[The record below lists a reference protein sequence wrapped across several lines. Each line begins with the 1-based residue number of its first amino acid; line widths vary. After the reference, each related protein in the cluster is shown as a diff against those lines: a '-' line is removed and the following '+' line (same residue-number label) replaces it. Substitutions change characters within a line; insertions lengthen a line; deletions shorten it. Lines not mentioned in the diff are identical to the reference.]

1 MGNPKFNI
9 NRIRS
14 QERGL
19 IYIRDA
25 LSFYLTEVRKKYD
38 TYNIIII
45 FLSMITAFFE
55 TVKTELEWDT
65 RNGNLKN
72 ISSLVPIAMNSCI
85 ALISTYSKF
94 LRFTEKIEDTT
105 KSIEKCHTAIDKQ
118 RKVLLHTSPIM
129 LGDGNED
136 CQDTSSEKGEYTEDN
151 EKYTLIYTDACT
163 SFREAILEAE
173 KIWLSRMDPIVKSK
187 YLQRSYRIHQIFDS
201 KFKSTEK
208 IDTIL
213 RQSFKPEHLPSYFRF
228 RLGNNDNLSNFDS
241 ESDTESNK
249 PTKDRSKNP
258 KNTTSSENTANSD
271 KEYKEDTEYA
281 SDNV

>member
-1 MGNPKFNI
+1 
-9 NRIRS
+9 
-14 QERGL
+14 
-19 IYIRDA
+19 
-25 LSFYLTEVRKKYD
+25 
-38 TYNIIII
+38 
-45 FLSMITAFFE
+45 
-55 TVKTELEWDT
+55 
-65 RNGNLKN
+65 
-72 ISSLVPIAMNSCI
+72 
-85 ALISTYSKF
+85 
-94 LRFTEKIEDTT
+94 
-105 KSIEKCHTAIDKQ
+105 
-118 RKVLLHTSPIM
+118 
-129 LGDGNED
+129 
-136 CQDTSSEKGEYTEDN
+136 TSSEKGEYTEDN